1 MNKTEL
7 VGKVAEKAG
16 LTKKDT
22 EKAINGF
29 IEVVQESLS
38 EGDTVALLGFGT
50 FLARERPAREGRN
63 PRTGEPI
70 QIPAAK
76 VPVFRPGRGL
86 RNAVSGQ
93 DKSVSYT
100 HLDVYK
106 RQLLTVSSAGLN
118 VAISKAVAERWVLKK
133 YGAAQTVFRVSLILM
148 VVLGLAGSMLS
159 LIHILSRRC
168 RD

>member
-93 DKSVSYT
+93 DK
-100 HLDVYK
+100 
-106 RQLLTVSSAGLN
+106 
-118 VAISKAVAERWVLKK
+118 
-133 YGAAQTVFRVSLILM
+133 
-148 VVLGLAGSMLS
+148 
-159 LIHILSRRC
+159 
-168 RD
+168 